1 MINAVNALS
10 VLLIDDDDVALEA
23 VQRSLHKY
31 NVMCP
36 VYTACDGLEG
46 LDILRETHPSKKIP
60 KPFLVLLDLNMP
72 RMNGFEFLNELRSDP
87 LLRETVVFVLTT
99 SNNDADRN
107 KAYNENIAGYMVKS
121 AVGPQFQK
129 LALLLEH
136 FSQAVVLP

>member
-1 MINAVNALS
+1 MNNSKCTLS
-10 VLLIDDDDVALEA
+10 ILLIDDDDVALEA
-23 VQRSLHKY
+23 VQRSLRKH
-31 NVMCP
+31 NVFYP

-46 LDILRETHPSKKIP
+46 LAILRETQDVIVP
-60 KPFLVLLDLNMP
+60 KPYLVLLDLNMP
-72 RMNGFEFLNELRSDP
+72 RMNGFEFLNELRSDA
-87 LLRETVVFVLTT
+87 LLKETVVFVLTT

>member
-1 MINAVNALS
+1 
-10 VLLIDDDDVALEA
+10 
-23 VQRSLHKY
+23 
-31 NVMCP
+31 
-36 VYTACDGLEG
+36 
-46 LDILRETHPSKKIP
+46 
-60 KPFLVLLDLNMP
+60 MP

-87 LLRETVVFVLTT
+87 LLKETVVFVLTT

-136 FSQAVVLP
+136 FSQAVVFP